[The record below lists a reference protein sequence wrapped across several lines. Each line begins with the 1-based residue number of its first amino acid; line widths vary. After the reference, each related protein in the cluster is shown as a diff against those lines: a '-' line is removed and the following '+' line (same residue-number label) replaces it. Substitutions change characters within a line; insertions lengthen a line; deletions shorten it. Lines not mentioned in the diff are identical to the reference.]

1 MFCNWF
7 IVILNIIQYSSVDF
21 KKLLYL
27 LLITGY
33 IVLDVDAKINVYTS
47 EQFRSLLILVSVG
60 FLLFVFFIILDK
72 TRQTDENSHRVS

>member
-1 MFCNWF
+1 
-7 IVILNIIQYSSVDF
+7 VDF

-60 FLLFVFFIILDK
+60 FLLFVFFIILGK

>member
-1 MFCNWF
+1 M
-7 IVILNIIQYSSVDF
+7 DF

-60 FLLFVFFIILDK
+60 FLLFVFFIILGK